1 MYIAYDVDNFISS
14 DVHAALVGMPD
25 ITIAR
30 MRPDFLERLDRLR
43 SSGNTDPVIAVTTK
57 PATSLLQAGCTDV
70 VVDLDRLPYVIRAVA
85 ANLALARPVERC
97 GMSLSARG
105 ELTYGDRTERLTPAQ
120 ATALRYVLSSSRRT
134 VPAAST
140 VSTMR
145 RHGFPTPS
153 PYSVVVHIKAIVALF
168 EGRLPLRVVDLA
180 EDAEESDTEVDTMQ
194 YGFQIAA

>member
-70 VVDLDRLPYVIRAVA
+70 VVDLERLPHVIQAVA
-85 ANLALARPVERC
+85 ASAALARPVERAD
-97 GMSLSARG
+97 MSLSPRN
-105 ELTYGDRTERLTPAQ
+105 ELTFAGRTERLTPAQ
-120 ATALRYVLSSSRRT
+120 ATAMRFVLSSTRRT
-134 VPAAST
+134 VTAAS
-140 VSTMR
+140 VVPRMR
-145 RHGFPTPS
+145 RHGYPTPK
-153 PYSVVVHIKAIVALF
+153 PYSVVVHIKAVLALF
-168 EGRLPLRVVDLA
+168 EDRLPLRVVDLA
-180 EDAEESDTEVDTMQ
+180 EDAEENDADSDLMQ
-194 YGFQIAA
+194 YGFQIA